1 MHSNAGTTIITL
13 HHKSNYMSKEITP
26 IFHLRNKLI
35 WVVGGAGYLGQA
47 TVIVLKNAGA
57 KVICIDLED
66 RAAAFVQ
73 SAALDPDVIP
83 ATLDVRDG
91 AAIQRFVTEQIKQH
105 GVPDGLVNL
114 TFGSTSKKLEDL
126 SEKEFDEVNHTGL
139 TATFLLAREAGTQ
152 MAKRGSGSI
161 VLFSSM
167 YGLVSPHPEAYE
179 APMNKNP
186 IEYGVGK
193 AGIIQMTRYLAV
205 HWGKMNVRCNCISPG
220 PFPHPAVQS
229 DNPAFIERLAQQSP
243 MGRVG
248 KAEEVAGSVAF
259 LLSESASYITGHNL
273 CVDGGWTSW

>member
-1 MHSNAGTTIITL
+1 
-13 HHKSNYMSKEITP
+13 MSKEIIP

-47 TVIVLKNAGA
+47 TVIALKSAGA
-57 KVICIDLED
+57 KIICIDLED

-73 SAALDPDVIP
+73 SATLDPNVVP
-83 ATLDVRDG
+83 ATLDVRNG
-91 AAIQRFVTEQIKQH
+91 AAIPQFVAEQIERH

-139 TATFLLAREAGTQ
+139 TATFLLTREVGTQ
-152 MAKRGSGSI
+152 MAERGGGSI

-167 YGLVSPHPEAYE
+167 YGSVSPHPQVYE
-179 APMNKNP
+179 APMEKNP

-220 PFPHPAVQS
+220 PFPNPAVQR
-229 DNPAFIERLAQQSP
+229 DNPAFVERLAQQSP

-248 KAEEVAGSVAF
+248 KAEEIAGSVAF

-273 CVDGGWTSW
+273 RVDGGWTSW